1 MDEIDDSDLDAF
13 IPNEVG
19 AAQDGEH
26 AEEDEDEE
34 DTEDETEEDEDE
46 EAEDDPE
53 EDDEEEKEVEKNS
66 SPRRSSRLNTKKS
79 EEETKDQ
86 RSENTI
92 LKVQKHAEE
101 EDNIEEI
108 DNDEEGEE
116 EEEGEDEEEGEENE
130 EEEEK
135 RENEEE
141 GVENEEEEDEE
152 DCEEEEK
159 APLRRSSRLS
169 TAEIVDDGKEGI
181 KEELKQTNEETGD
194 AEDIKMEERQD
205 KSEKED
211 EEQIISLARQ
221 INEGGKEKGKV
232 PNIEEDEDEEV
243 EKGGEKQE
251 EIKMDKDKVVEMDDE
266 EMDDIEDSD
275 LDAFLPKDKTPDQQN
290 KNQASDSESDYE
302 EILDGDDDEEE
313 EEEEVEKIEIKTEV
327 ARTREVEVKTKVDN
341 KALVPSKPVEPL
353 NKGTASVETI
363 LSQYEELN
371 TVKVAKAEVKKEV
384 EMEDANIKSIL
395 ARYGP
400 DSLVVGKAK
409 DDPEPILKVV
419 EEENGNPGEEF
430 IEEELQKPSIMEEME
445 KPKTGNFDFTSLTG
459 LSDDEDEVEA
469 DEKIEEST
477 GKEESTAKEEPIPN
491 LELVKMKQE
500 ETLAEIAEQV
510 RCGKQKFM
518 QY

>member
-1 MDEIDDSDLDAF
+1 MCVARVVQAIRASLGTGTLLKTFLLET
-13 IPNEVG
+13 
-19 AAQDGEH
+19 
-26 AEEDEDEE
+26 AEQIYPLEMHQIFKCTDH
-34 DTEDETEEDEDE
+34 TSHPSRY
-46 EAEDDPE
+46 AERDHE
-53 EDDEEEKEVEKNS
+53 QLVEL
-66 SPRRSSRLNTKKS
+66 RVQR
-79 EEETKDQ
+79 DQ
-86 RSENTI
+86 LE
-92 LKVQKHAEE
+92 QKLLV
-101 EDNIEEI
+101 
-108 DNDEEGEE
+108 
-116 EEEGEDEEEGEENE
+116 
-130 EEEEK
+130 K
-135 RENEEE
+135 R
-141 GVENEEEEDEE
+141 
-152 DCEEEEK
+152 CEEMK
-159 APLRRSSRLS
+159 
-169 TAEIVDDGKEGI
+169 I
-181 KEELKQTNEETGD
+181 
-194 AEDIKMEERQD
+194 
-205 KSEKED
+205 
-211 EEQIISLARQ
+211 
-221 INEGGKEKGKV
+221 
-232 PNIEEDEDEEV
+232 
-243 EKGGEKQE
+243 
-251 EIKMDKDKVVEMDDE
+251 DKDKMVEMDDE

-275 LDAFLPKDKTPDQQN
+275 LDAFLPKDKTLDQQN

-419 EEENGNPGEEF
+419 EEDNGNPGEEF
-430 IEEELQKPSIMEEME
+430 IEEELQKPSIEEEIE

-477 GKEESTAKEEPIPN
+477 GKEVPIPN

-510 RCGKQKFM
+510 RCGKQKFR
-518 QY
+518 QF